1 MLQLPGRG
9 EAQDVLDIEASDL
22 AIDGPRFIFKM
33 QSQGLGVVIGDALP
47 NCSHTFK
54 GQVTDMI
61 WHCAH
66 GLKCRDRRGAD
77 LWVRPQS
84 IVGLC

>member
-1 MLQLPGRG
+1 
-9 EAQDVLDIEASDL
+9 
-22 AIDGPRFIFKM
+22 M